1 MMNELSLFAINEKAP
16 YHVLKG
22 ELVGS
27 FRFFTDNGVQYSVD
41 FIPDDLITEGES
53 YQLII
58 ANVNNRKSPRD
69 TKVKDSVLVIID
81 EFFKKNQSTL
91 LYICETGDGKQ
102 SMRSRLFEHWF
113 NSYDR
118 KMLFTLLT
126 TSIVDEEGEY
136 KVYTSVPN
144 FQSVVEGLE
153 ASGFKS
159 TTAEFTRVPQNTIAV
174 TDEKVATNIMRLL
187 SRLEEHDDVQNVYAN
202 FDIDDALMES
212 LNV

>member
-113 NSYDR
+113 NSYDK

-126 TSIVDEEGEY
+126 TSIVDEEGELNFATLIIRNDNP
-136 KVYTSVPN
+136 KLSEIIMEFSESV
-144 FQSVVEGLE
+144 
-153 ASGFKS
+153 K
-159 TTAEFTRVPQNTIAV
+159 
-174 TDEKVATNIMRLL
+174 LL
-187 SRLEEHDDVQNVYAN
+187 SQKPE
-202 FDIDDALMES
+202 
-212 LNV
+212 